1 MAIRDTSIGTYRE
14 KRDFKC
20 TPEPA
25 PSEAV
30 GGHAPIFVVQKHAA
44 SRLHWDFRLEH
55 GGVLW
60 SWAVPKGPSMDTAHK
75 RLAMHVEDHPVE
87 YASFEGVIPAG
98 NYGAG
103 TVEIWDRGTWAPVG
117 DADAD
122 IAKGEMK
129 FTLDGARLHGR
140 FVLIRL
146 KPRPGERGESWLL
159 IKEHDRF
166 EQPGV
171 DAAEME
177 RTKLP
182 PASAPA
188 KHPARPAAKKARA
201 DRPVAA
207 EQRAGK
213 KTASQAAGTGWQPPH
228 DAVRGPLPDRQP
240 PMLASTA
247 DAPPVGAEWL
257 SEIKFDGYRLIVRK
271 DGDAVTVL
279 TRNGLDWTRRLPA
292 VAAAVRALPAATLMA
307 DGELVALRNDGLSS
321 FPDLQAAL
329 AESRDDTLHLYLF
342 DVLHRDG
349 WDLRG
354 LPLSL
359 RKEVLVALVPPGVPP
374 GQDYIRVSDHLEGI
388 TDQVRRTACSM
399 GLEGIICKRSDGP
412 YRAGRSRDWLKVKC
426 HGREEFIVVGW
437 TNPQGART
445 GLGSLQM
452 GFYDEQGALHY
463 VGGCGTGFT
472 DAILRDL
479 SERLAKLPADPLAR
493 MKLTEEKP
501 PSGVHWV
508 KPELVAEV
516 QYTGWSG
523 AGRLR
528 HAVYL
533 GLREDKA
540 ARDVIRDVPNPE
552 MRRIELGGAA
562 RSHSGRVVRAEKPAA
577 RGSEVGG
584 VKLTHPERELWP
596 ADGEIAA
603 VTKQDLA
610 GYWQA
615 VGESGLAAI
624 ANRPLALVRCPDG
637 VDGEHFFQKHANR
650 GMNPNLREGA
660 CDGAPY
666 LSLGSADGLIAT
678 AQMAALELHSWGS
691 TLADAAHPDR
701 LVFDLDPGDG
711 VEWPQIVRAAHDVK
725 ARLERAGYESYCR
738 TSGGKGLHVV
748 VPLVPS
754 AGWDFSR
761 AWCRAIAEQ
770 WEKEAP
776 DQYVASV
783 PKARRRGKILI
794 DWLRNGLGS
803 TAIASFSPRARPH
816 ATVATPVTWR
826 EVTDKLDP
834 QAFTIRTVPA
844 RLAKLKADPW
854 EGFTRAQQ
862 RLAEPETARGKK
874 VPREA
879 QRL

>member
-1 MAIRDTSIGTYRE
+1 MSKQRCLSMAARDTSIGTYRE
-14 KRDFKC
+14 KRDFKR

-25 PSEAV
+25 PSKAAA
-30 GGHAPIFVVQKHAA
+30 GRTPIFVVQKHAA

-60 SWAVPKGPSMDTAHK
+60 SWAVPKGPSMDTVHK

-122 IAKGEMK
+122 IARGEMK

-159 IKEHDRF
+159 IKEHDTLER
-166 EQPGV
+166 PGL
-171 DAAEME
+171 DAAELE
-177 RTKLP
+177 STPLP
-182 PASAPA
+182 PVGAPA
-188 KHPARPAAKKARA
+188 KPAAKRVKAKKMAA
-201 DRPVAA
+201 D
-207 EQRAGK
+207 
-213 KTASQAAGTGWQPPH
+213 TGWQPPD
-228 DAVRGPLPDRQP
+228 DAVRGPLPDSQA
-240 PMLASTA
+240 PMLASNA

-271 DGDAVTVL
+271 DGDAVSVL
-279 TRNGLDWTRRLPA
+279 TRNGLDWTRRLPS
-292 VAAAVRALPAATLMA
+292 VAAAVGALPAKTLMA

-329 AESRDDTLHLYLF
+329 AEGRDDTLHVYLF

-349 WDLRG
+349 WDLRA
-354 LPLSL
+354 LPLSM
-359 RKEVLVALVPPGVPP
+359 RKEVLIALVPA
-374 GQDYIRVSDHLEGI
+374 GQDFIRVSDHLDGI
-388 TDQVRRTACSM
+388 TDQVRKTACSM

-426 HGREEFIVVGW
+426 HGREEFVVVGW

-452 GFYDEQGALHY
+452 GFYDEQGTLHY

-479 SERLAKLPADPLAR
+479 SLRLGKLTPDRLAR

-501 PSGVHWV
+501 PPGVHWV

-562 RSHSGRVVRAEKPAA
+562 RSHSGVVVRAEKPAA

-584 VKLTHPERELWP
+584 VTLTHPARELWP
-596 ADGEIAA
+596 ADGGIAA

-615 VGESGLAAI
+615 VAESGLAAI
-624 ANRPLALVRCPDG
+624 ADRPLALVRCPDG

-650 GMNPNLREGA
+650 GMNANLHEGE

-666 LSLGSADGLIAT
+666 LCLGSLDGLIAT

-691 TLADAAHPDR
+691 ALADAAHPDR

-738 TSGGKGLHVV
+738 TSGGKGLHLV
-748 VPLVPS
+748 VPVAPS
-754 AGWDFSR
+754 AGWDFAR
-761 AWCRAIAEQ
+761 AWCRAMAEQ
-770 WEKEAP
+770 WEREAP
-776 DQYVASV
+776 ELYVASV

-803 TAIASFSPRARPH
+803 TAIASFSPRARPR
-816 ATVATPVTWR
+816 ATVATPLTWR
-826 EVTDKLDP
+826 EVTPKLDP

-844 RLAKLKADPW
+844 RLARLKADPW
-854 EGFTRAQQ
+854 DGFDRAQQ
-862 RLAEPETARGKK
+862 SLAEPDTAQAAPKRRRSHG
-874 VPREA
+874 
-879 QRL
+879 

>member
-1 MAIRDTSIGTYRE
+1 MASRDTSIRTYRE
-14 KRDFKC
+14 KRDFGH

-25 PSEAV
+25 PSEVAS
-30 GGHAPIFVVQKHAA
+30 GRSSIFVVQKHAA

-87 YASFEGVIPAG
+87 YADFEGVIPAG

-103 TVEIWDRGTWAPVG
+103 TVEIWDRGTWAAVG

-122 IAKGEMK
+122 IARGEMK

-159 IKEHDRF
+159 IKEHDSQ
-166 EQPGV
+166 EKPGV

-177 RTKLP
+177 RVPLP
-182 PASAPA
+182 KAAATAKGPA
-188 KHPARPAAKKARA
+188 KAKAKTKAPPPKAATKHT
-201 DRPVAA
+201 AA
-207 EQRAGK
+207 
-213 KTASQAAGTGWQPPH
+213 TGWQPPG
-228 DAVRGPLPDRQP
+228 DAVRGPLPESQA
-240 PMLASTA
+240 PMLASNA
-247 DAPPVGAEWL
+247 DAPPVGGEWL

-271 DGDAVTVL
+271 DGDAVSVL
-279 TRNGLDWTRRLPA
+279 TRNGLDWTRRLPS
-292 VAAAVRALPAATLMA
+292 VAAAVGALPARTLMA
-307 DGELVALRNDGLSS
+307 DGEVVALRNDGLSS

-349 WDLRG
+349 WDLRP

-359 RKEVLVALVPPGVPP
+359 RKEVLVALVPAA
-374 GQDYIRVSDHLEGI
+374 QDFIRVSDHLEGI
-388 TDQVRRTACSM
+388 TDQVRKTACSM
-399 GLEGIICKRSDGP
+399 GLEGIICKRSDGA

-426 HGREEFIVVGW
+426 QGREEFVVVGW
-437 TNPQGART
+437 TNPQGSRT

-452 GFYDEQGALHY
+452 GFYDEQGSLHY
-463 VGGCGTGFT
+463 VGGCGSGFT
-472 DAILRDL
+472 DTILRDL
-479 SERLAKLPADPLAR
+479 SDRLAKLPPDALAQ

-501 PSGVHWV
+501 PAGVHWV
-508 KPELVAEV
+508 KPLLVAEV

-540 ARDVIRDVPNPE
+540 ARDVVRDVPNPE
-552 MRRIELGGAA
+552 AKRIALGGTL
-562 RSHSGRVVRAEKPAA
+562 RSHSGRIVRAEKPSPRAA
-577 RGSEVGG
+577 EIGG

-596 ADGEIAA
+596 ADGDCAT

-615 VGESGLAAI
+615 VGDTALAAI
-624 ANRPLALVRCPDG
+624 ADRPLALVRCPDG

-650 GMNPNLREGA
+650 GMNANLHEGA

-666 LSLGSADGLIAT
+666 LALGSLDGLIAT

-691 TLADAAHPDR
+691 RLADAAHPDR
-701 LVFDLDPGDG
+701 LVFDLDPGEG
-711 VEWPQIVRAAHDVK
+711 VAWPQIVHAAHDVRT
-725 ARLERAGYESYCR
+725 RLQREGYESYCR
-738 TSGGKGLHVV
+738 TSGGKGLHLV
-748 VPLVPS
+748 VPLVPA
-754 AGWDFSR
+754 AGWDQAR
-761 AWCRAIAEQ
+761 AWCRAMAER
-770 WEKEAP
+770 WEQEAP
-776 DQYVASV
+776 GLYVASV

-816 ATVATPVTWR
+816 ATVATPLAWR
-826 EVTDKLDP
+826 EVTERLDP
-834 QAFTIRTVPA
+834 QTLTIRTVPA
-844 RLAKLKADPW
+844 RLAKLKSDPW
-854 EGFTRAQQ
+854 DGFDHVTQSLAAAQPAQAAPKRKRAH
-862 RLAEPETARGKK
+862 G
-874 VPREA
+874 
-879 QRL
+879 